1 MEQKQS
7 AIPPT
12 VPRIGNMDVPQ
23 TANLLLIIE
32 QLQDE
37 VLRGLD
43 DLNGQLERTLREC
56 QARLTVVRP
65 TSDAPA

>member
-1 MEQKQS
+1 
-7 AIPPT
+7 
-12 VPRIGNMDVPQ
+12 MDVPQ

-37 VLRGLD
+37 VLCGLD

-56 QARLTVVRP
+56 QARLTLVRP